1 MGREPR
7 VTLNEQTLAESA
19 ATAPPPNKPNGTH
32 GDPGVRVVT
41 DKRGRK
47 IEIKLPQLLQEFR
60 FVEAA
65 GAEVSAN
72 QAWMQMAMPLIY
84 LSKIDGELV
93 VPPRTKREID
103 ALLQEL
109 GREGY
114 AAIIPAIRELDG
126 QSEETE
132 TQSIKNS

>member
-1 MGREPR
+1 
-7 VTLNEQTLAESA
+7 
-19 ATAPPPNKPNGTH
+19 
-32 GDPGVRVVT
+32 
-41 DKRGRK
+41 
-47 IEIKLPQLLQEFR
+47 
-60 FVEAA
+60 
-65 GAEVSAN
+65 
-72 QAWMQMAMPLIY
+72 MAMPLIY